1 MPSITSEVNTTGTPL
16 RCLVDEYKPLLDS
29 WRSQLRSELTDQA
42 RWLLPPNKQRASIAG
57 LALDY
62 RARWFLAGVDQLPP
76 AVEHGLEYCTPATV
90 DAINV
95 AHDGAR
101 GLGPGVHPPETEV
114 ALARVAAACATVE
127 PLFRR
132 GPIVP
137 CPLDALGYE
146 EFLDQYADVIG
157 DVVRLGGV
165 LPDLLGDE
173 IGRRVEPGPILGCGR
188 LSGDGDLLV
197 DDTLMEVKCV
207 SNPMSESAKTLRQVL
222 VYSARAGT
230 DHASLVLP
238 RQKMR
243 VDFDLTAHR
252 NQLDHLDDDIV
263 RVYGSTSRPSQR
275 LNGAATPRSS
285 GD

>member
-1 MPSITSEVNTTGTPL
+1 MPNITSEVNTTGTPL
-16 RCLVDEYKPLLDS
+16 RRLVDEYKALLDS
-29 WRSQLRSELTDQA
+29 WRTQLRAELTDQA
-42 RWLLPPNKQRASIAG
+42 SWLLPPNNQRASIAG
-57 LALDY
+57 LAVDY
-62 RARWFLAGVDQLPP
+62 RARWFLTGVDQLPA
-76 AVEHGLEYCTPATV
+76 AVERGLEYCTPATV
-90 DAINV
+90 EAIRV
-95 AHDGAR
+95 AYAKVR
-101 GLGPGVHPPETEV
+101 GLGPGVHPTETEG
-114 ALARVAAACATVE
+114 AIAKVAAACATVE

-157 DVVRLGGV
+157 DVVRLAGV
-165 LPDLLGDE
+165 PPDLLDDE
-173 IGRRVEPGPILGCGR
+173 IGRRIEPGPILGCGR

-197 DDTLMEVKCV
+197 DDTLIEVKCV

-222 VYSARAGT
+222 VYAARAGT

-238 RQKMR
+238 RQQMR

-252 NQLDHLDDDIV
+252 NQLDHLDGNIV
-263 RVYGSTSRPSQR
+263 RVYGSTPRPSRQ
-275 LNGAATPRSS
+275 LNRAAASRSS